1 MKWAKGNRVTLVPT
15 PTNASWLNPI
25 ETHFND
31 IQKIAL
37 SGTDFRSWNEVDD
50 ALQKT
55 IRYKNENRKEML
67 DARDRRHKRKKLLWQ
82 LRKSGS

>member
-1 MKWAKGNRVTLVPT
+1 MIMDNLSAHWTQDIVKWAKCNRVTLVPT

-37 SGTDFRSWNEVDD
+37 SGTDFRFREEVGD
-50 ALQKT
+50 AL
-55 IRYKNENRKEML
+55 
-67 DARDRRHKRKKLLWQ
+67 
-82 LRKSGS
+82 